1 VTTSNEWDDYADGWD
16 GDEGARAYASAA
28 FTSLEPLLV
37 DAGVALVDA
46 RVIDF
51 GCGTGLL
58 TEPLVAAGAAVDAV
72 DTSANM
78 LEVVTAK
85 IAERSWSNVSVST
98 VLPDEYEAFD
108 LVVCSSVCAFVDDYS
123 AAVAELAARL
133 RPGGLFVQWDWER
146 TDADDHGLTRTEIDE
161 ALTRAG
167 LIDVVVDT
175 AFTVTVGEQTMS
187 PIVGHGRR
195 SVDRS

>member
-1 VTTSNEWDDYADGWD
+1 MTTSNEWDDYADGWD